1 MNYSIIILAV
11 IVFTIV
17 ALVIHMADKA
27 NKKEK
32 ASAFAKEHFK
42 ISSLENS
49 LRNRINE
56 VLNADL
62 SELSLNKRE
71 LEKREQQ
78 RAALAKNTRE
88 ACLGDIGE
96 REYVKAYLK
105 ELLQDTE
112 GVTAT
117 TVNKIIPF
125 DDDSK
130 MTAQD
135 KFEYMYVLF
144 KREFPFNTFRHMCDE
159 FGWDT
164 PKYNKKGEPYYQIT
178 EEDISNAY
186 EKCTYEG
193 NFNDKLDMVTQ
204 RLYQQ
209 LYGDDIADIFIMDES
224 IDGVEGGTGGQTR
237 AEFNF
242 LAELRKD
249 ENEEYIPRNYDVFY
263 VVYKGRAIRMSFL
276 SFGTAKTLERIV
288 KNIYRYNTR
297 VALSQRD
304 PVIQSSLKNGT
315 RIKVA
320 RPPVSDGWAFYAR
333 KFSSSNAKEIETL
346 FNDPGSELLIKM
358 LIALTQ
364 CEFSMFITGD
374 PGSGKTTT
382 LKSMVREINPQY
394 AIRVVEQSFELN
406 LNNLYPEK
414 NVHSLQSRGN
424 FSIYDAINATKQ
436 MDTDVII
443 IGEVNEPGI
452 ASGYV
457 QINQSGS
464 KQALTTTHHESTAKA
479 IDYMRNALIAEAGI
493 TDAMVAT
500 QQVIDCVDFDI
511 HMVCD
516 TEGHYF
522 VERITEVIP
531 AEKMPYPE
539 TLEEATREYYA
550 RVTDAELYTTRNILE
565 YDRATRTYNL
575 KALPCEKKLERMREK
590 LGPKEADEIIE
601 AMVRALPETTEEAKK
616 TPKKHSAKKK
626 KEGE

>member
-1 MNYSIIILAV
+1 MNYSII
-11 IVFTIV
+11 
-17 ALVIHMADKA
+17 ALVVIIIVLVILIIRAA
-27 NKKEK
+27 NKASKKERVNNYSK
-32 ASAFAKEHFK
+32 DHFK
-42 ISSLENS
+42 IANLESSLRET
-49 LRNRINE
+49 INE
-56 VLNADL
+56 VLNTDL

-78 RAALAKNTRE
+78 RATLAKNTRE

-105 ELLQDTE
+105 ELLQDNE
-112 GVTAT
+112 GVTSST
-117 TVNKIIPF
+117 INKIIPF
-125 DDDSK
+125 DNDSL

-144 KREFPFNTFRHMCDE
+144 KREYPFNTFRHMCDV
-159 FGWDT
+159 FHWDD
-164 PKYNKKGEPYYQIT
+164 PKFTEKGDPYFNIT
-178 EEDISNAY
+178 EEDVDKAY
-186 EKCTYEG
+186 ENCPYAG
-193 NFNDKLDMVTQ
+193 DFNDKLDMVTQ
-204 RLYQQ
+204 RFYQI

-224 IDGVEGGTGGQTR
+224 VDGVEGGTGGQTR

-242 LAELRKD
+242 LAELQKSGD
-249 ENEEYIPRNYDVFY
+249 EEYVPRNYDVFY

-276 SFGTAKTLERIV
+276 SFKTAKTLERIV

-320 RPPVSDGWAFYAR
+320 RPPVSDGWCFYAR
-333 KFSSSNAKEIETL
+333 KFSSSNAKEIESL
-346 FNDPGSELLIKM
+346 FNDPGSDTLIKLLI
-358 LIALTQ
+358 AFTRS
-364 CEFSMFITGD
+364 EFSMLISGD

-394 AIRVVEQSFELN
+394 AIRVVEKSFELN
-406 LNNLYPEK
+406 LNNLYPDK
-414 NVHSLQSRGN
+414 NVHSLQERGN
-424 FSIYDAINATKQ
+424 FSIYECIDATKQ

-464 KQALTTTHHESTAKA
+464 KQAITTTHHETTSKA
-479 IDYMRNALIAEAGI
+479 IDYMRNALIAEAHI
-493 TDAMVAT
+493 NDAMVAT
-500 QQVIDCVDFDI
+500 QQVIDCIDFDI

-531 AEKMPYPE
+531 TEKTPYPSD
-539 TLEEATREYYA
+539 LDDATREFYK
-550 RVTDAELYTTRNILE
+550 RVTDSSLYTIKNILE
-565 YDRATRTYNL
+565 YDRENRCYVL
-575 KALPCEKKLERMREK
+575 KALPSAKKLERMREK
-590 LGPKEADEIIE
+590 LGPDAGKLIAEMQNLLSA
-601 AMVRALPETTEEAKK
+601 AK
-616 TPKKHSAKKK
+616 
-626 KEGE
+626 